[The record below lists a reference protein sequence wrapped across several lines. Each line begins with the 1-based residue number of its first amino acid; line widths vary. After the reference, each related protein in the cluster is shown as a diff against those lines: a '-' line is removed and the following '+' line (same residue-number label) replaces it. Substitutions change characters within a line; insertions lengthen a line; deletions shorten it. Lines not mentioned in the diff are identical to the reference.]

1 LLSDIQKPFVEVRTL
16 VPQVVKTALFAM
28 IVSIFAASSARS
40 DDSQKT
46 LAAIKAALPDSIAL
60 AGKVVYVDFWASWC
74 APCRRSFPWMK
85 TLQAKYADKGLQI
98 ITVNVDRDAEAAK
111 TFLAETKAP
120 FKVIYDARGE
130 LAKRFEL
137 EAMPTSYIFGRD
149 GGYREFHRGFNPKDT
164 LRIEES
170 IKKLL
175 AEKAGK

>member
-1 LLSDIQKPFVEVRTL
+1 MGS
-16 VPQVVKTALFAM
+16 QVVKIGLYAVMALVFLTP
-28 IVSIFAASSARS
+28 SARS
-40 DDSQKT
+40 EDNQKS
-46 LAAIKAALPDSIAL
+46 LAAIKAALPDSIEL
-60 AGKVVYVDFWASWC
+60 TGKVVYVDFWASWC

-130 LAKRFEL
+130 LAKLFEL
-137 EAMPTSYIFGRD
+137 QAMPSSYVFGRD
-149 GGYREFHRGFNPKDT
+149 GKFRESHRGFNPKDT
-164 LRIEES
+164 LKTEES
-170 IKKLL
+170 IKALL